1 MVFVLEV
8 VVLTELNTKG
18 DVITEELNA
27 NGLVAPFS
35 GGAVIVAPVDGIPFF
50 AVKRIGDVPV
60 CVEYMVFVVKALL
73 NLATTKILTWLIVLA
88 NGLVV
93 VFPRPLVTPF
103 EPNKTPYF
111 FVIGSYEYSG
121 FALGNMEV

>member
-1 MVFVLEV
+1 MVFVSEA

-18 DVITEELNA
+18 DVNTDEENVNVLFSA
-27 NGLVAPFS
+27 FAGL
-35 GGAVIVAPVDGIPFF
+35 AVVVMPKVGFPFF

-60 CVEYMVFVVKALL
+60 CVEYMVFVVKVLL
-73 NLATTKILTWLIVLA
+73 NLATTKILTWDIVLA

-93 VFPRPLVTPF
+93 RFPRPLVTPF

-111 FVIGSYEYSG
+111 FVTGSYEYSG